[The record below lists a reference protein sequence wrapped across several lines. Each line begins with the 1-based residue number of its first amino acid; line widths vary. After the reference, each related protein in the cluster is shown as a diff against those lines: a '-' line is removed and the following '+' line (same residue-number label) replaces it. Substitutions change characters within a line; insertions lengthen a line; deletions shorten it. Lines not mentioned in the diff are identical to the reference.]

1 MISVSGQSDPVSSIV
16 IGCLPARYIM
26 TTAGNTAHAE
36 GRVLTKSDP
45 VTSVTG
51 AELAA
56 IGMTRAT
63 APVRGVHQAHLRGQ
77 LGCVGAEQNRQRMW
91 KGDDR
96 GPGSNGCRSAR
107 PRRGRERGASCRCP
121 SRAG

>member
-1 MISVSGQSDPVSSIV
+1 MTSLSGQKDPVSPIV
-16 IGCLPARYIM
+16 IGSLPARYIM

-51 AELAA
+51 ADLAA
-56 IGMTRAT
+56 DGVTRAT
-63 APVRGVHQAHLRGQ
+63 APVWGSTRLTCGTGRVRK
-77 LGCVGAEQNRQRMW
+77 AEQNYQRIW

-96 GPGSNGCRSAR
+96 GPGSNRCRGAR
-107 PRRGRERGASCRCP
+107 PGRARERGASCRCP